1 MREWPGRASASVRN
15 TPTVPKGQTELSAR
29 TPARLLLVTAYFR
42 PHVGGIERFV
52 EILAGG
58 LADRGHD
65 VTVLCCRTERES
77 PLFEE
82 VDGYVIERVPA
93 SNRPERHLGVP
104 YPCPRPLK
112 LRRALERLLSRVD
125 VVHVQDALYAS
136 SVAALV
142 LSRRRGVPSVL
153 TQHVGFVPQRTRW
166 LDALEQAAIAT
177 LGRSA
182 RLATLV
188 ATLNPAVARWVE
200 TRWGIRDVRVLPVG
214 IPSVTNR
221 ARDCAAVRRSFGL
234 SPDRFLALFVGRDV
248 PKKGLDVFLAAAD
261 TNYELVAIT
270 DRPREGRATFLPF
283 TSPGRFQE
291 LLSCVDAFVLPS
303 EGEGFPISLQEALA
317 NGLPVVTTRQPGYD
331 HYLSADDVLYVER
344 HPEAVRR
351 ALRRLV
357 EGEELRL
364 RLSERARA
372 AAERHFGMERFIDA
386 YEEVYEEA
394 RGRLDA
400 SPPLTS
406 TSR

>member
-1 MREWPGRASASVRN
+1 
-15 TPTVPKGQTELSAR
+15 
-29 TPARLLLVTAYFR
+29 VTAYFR

-104 YPCPRPLK
+104 YPLPRPLQ
-112 LRRALERLLSRVD
+112 LRRALARLLPRVD

-136 SVAALV
+136 SIAALI
-142 LSRRRGVPSVL
+142 LSRRRGIPSVL
-153 TQHVGFVPQRTRW
+153 TQHVAFVPQRTRW
-166 LDALEQAAIAT
+166 LDALERAAIAT

-188 ATLNPAVARWVE
+188 ATLNPAVASWVE

-214 IPSVTNR
+214 IPSPANA
-221 ARDCAAVRRSFGL
+221 ARDRAAVRRSFGL

-261 TNYELVAIT
+261 TSYELVAIT

-283 TSPGRFQE
+283 TSPARFQE

-317 NGLPVVTTRQPGYD
+317 TGLPVVTTRQPGYD

-344 HPEAVRR
+344 HPEAVRC

-357 EGEELRL
+357 EGGELRL